1 MNEIAAINQIG
12 PRCATGSEPRP
23 MRTPRILR
31 LRTKNSLSW
40 LCAAGGA
47 GVVLTLGVLAPD
59 QAEAWIAGIWRPETL
74 AMMFSAVVG
83 LASWAATRSWT
94 DHAEDIPLPPNDD
107 LAQNQIALRD
117 RLGRA
122 LLDSSERR
130 QYHFSHHVEVGV
142 VRQLD
147 GVALLARL
155 LEKRLS
161 EQDRPEAADV
171 AKLRELVERT
181 ISEARLLAASA
192 YPPEIE
198 SAGLEE
204 ALRRMAEE
212 AEKYQT
218 YCRVVEGSSCP
229 KTDAATSLQLY
240 RVVQVVVERAVRHGK
255 AHHILVELAAG
266 PEKYMSMT
274 VTDRVS
280 HGDKLPELTETEIG
294 DLQARLRSVGG
305 ALHIEQPAGGLRL
318 TCRMMVKGPKLQS

>member
-12 PRCATGSEPRP
+12 PRCATASGPRS
-23 MRTPRILR
+23 MRTPKTLR
-31 LRTKNSLSW
+31 LGNKSSLSW

-47 GVVLTLGVLAPD
+47 GVVLSVGILASEQVD
-59 QAEAWIAGIWRPETL
+59 SWIAGIWRPETL
-74 AMMFSAVVG
+74 AMMSSAVVA
-83 LASWAATRSWT
+83 LASWAATRWT
-94 DHAEDIPLPPNDD
+94 DNAQEGLVPVHDD
-107 LAQNQIALRD
+107 LSQNQFALRD
-117 RLGRA
+117 SLGRA
-122 LLDSSERR
+122 LLDASERR
-130 QYHFSHHVEVGV
+130 QYHFSHHMEVGV

-161 EQDRPEAADV
+161 EHDRPEAADV

-192 YPPEIE
+192 HPPEIE
-198 SAGLEE
+198 SAGLED

-218 YCRVVEGSSCP
+218 YCRVIEGSSCP
-229 KTDAATSLQLY
+229 KTDAVTSLQLY
-240 RVVQVVVERAVRHGK
+240 RVVQVIVERAVRHGK